1 LPHGNCE
8 IWIESGPVITP
19 FGYQLS
25 AITYKHGRIVVN
37 RLTNKRVLLGVTGG
51 IAAYKSADLVRRLQ
65 DDGAD
70 VRVVMTRSAQEFI
83 TPLTLQALSNH
94 PVHLDL
100 LDTET
105 ESVMGHIEL
114 ARWADV
120 VLIAPAT
127 ADFIARLTAGHGDD
141 LLTTICLAAE
151 CGVIIAPAMNQ
162 AMWAKPSTQQ
172 NTELLKQR
180 GISLLEPD
188 VGLQACG
195 ETGAG
200 RLMDVPEIV
209 TALASRFRTASLAG
223 RHVVITAGPTR
234 EAIDPVRYIS
244 NHSSGKQ
251 GYALA
256 LAAIDAGARVTLIS
270 GPTNIIAPDRASV
283 VAVQSADEM
292 LEAVMSSIS
301 DADIFIG
308 VAAVA
313 DYKPVSAL
321 NQKIK
326 KSGGSALTLNLV
338 QNQDILKT
346 VAELPNR
353 PYTVGFAAET
363 ENVIEYARAKL
374 TAKNLDMIVAN
385 NVADTSIGFN
395 SDHNE
400 TTIITRTITGTTE
413 AQQSKMSK
421 ENLSRKLI
429 ELIAEQ
435 VTEA

>member
-1 LPHGNCE
+1 MAV
-8 IWIESGPVITP
+8 S
-19 FGYQLS
+19 YQRG
-25 AITYKHGRIVVN
+25 TIVVN
-37 RLTNKRVLLGVTGG
+37 RLTNKRILLGVTGG

-70 VRVVMTRSAQEFI
+70 VRVVMTESAQEFI

-127 ADFIARLTAGHGDD
+127 ADFMARLTGGHGDD

-151 CGVIIAPAMNQ
+151 CGVMVAPAMNQ
-162 AMWAKPSTQQ
+162 AMWAKQSTQQ
-172 NTELLKQR
+172 NTLLLKQR
-180 GISLLEPD
+180 GIALLEPD

-200 RLMDVPEIV
+200 RLMDVADIV
-209 TALASRFRTASLAG
+209 TAVASLFKSTSLAG
-223 RHVVITAGPTR
+223 LHVVVTAGPTQ
-234 EAIDPVRYIS
+234 EAIDPVRFIS

-256 LAAIDAGARVTLIS
+256 LAAIEAGARVTLIS
-270 GPTNIIAPDRASV
+270 GPTNVAAPDRATV
-283 VAVQSADEM
+283 VNVRSADEM
-292 LEAVMSSIS
+292 LEAVMSAVS

-313 DYKPVSAL
+313 DFRPASVET
-321 NQKIK
+321 QKIK
-326 KSGGSALTLNLV
+326 KSGGSVMTLSLV
-338 QNQDILKT
+338 QNPDILKT
-346 VAELPNR
+346 VANLESR
-353 PYTVGFAAET
+353 PFTVGFAAET
-363 ENVIEYARAKL
+363 ENLMEYARTKL
-374 TAKNLDMIVAN
+374 TAKNLDMIIAN

-400 TTIITRTITGTTE
+400 TTVIIRTITEQGTRITE
-413 AQQSKMSK
+413 AHQPKMSK

-435 VTEA
+435 LAEA

>member
-1 LPHGNCE
+1 M
-8 IWIESGPVITP
+8 
-19 FGYQLS
+19 
-25 AITYKHGRIVVN
+25 N

-83 TPLTLQALSNH
+83 TPLTMQALSNH

-100 LDTET
+100 LNIET

-151 CGVIIAPAMNQ
+151 CGVIVAPAMNQ

-172 NTELLKQR
+172 NKQLLMQR
-180 GISLLEPD
+180 GVALLEPD
-188 VGLQACG
+188 VGVQACG

-200 RLMDVPEIV
+200 RLMDVQEIV
-209 TALASRFRTASLAG
+209 TALASRFKTASLAG
-223 RHVVITAGPTR
+223 RHIVITAGPTR

-256 LAAIDAGARVTLIS
+256 LAGIEAGARVTLIS
-270 GPTNIIAPDRASV
+270 GPTNINPPDRATV
-283 VAVQSADEM
+283 IAVQSADEM
-292 LEAVMSSIS
+292 LAAVMSSIN
-301 DADIFIG
+301 DCDIFIG

-313 DYKPVSAL
+313 DYKPASVER
-321 NQKIK
+321 QKIK
-326 KSGGSALTLNLV
+326 KSSGNAMKLHLI

-346 VAELPNR
+346 VANLENR
-353 PYTVGFAAET
+353 PFTVGFSAET
-363 ENVIEYARAKL
+363 ENVIEHARTKL
-374 TAKNLDMIVAN
+374 AAKNLDMIIAN

-400 TTIITRTITGTTE
+400 TTIITRIISDKSTRITEEHQT
-413 AQQSKMSK
+413 KMSK
-421 ENLSRKLI
+421 ENLSRKII

-435 VTEA
+435 TVEA

>member
-1 LPHGNCE
+1 M
-8 IWIESGPVITP
+8 
-19 FGYQLS
+19 
-25 AITYKHGRIVVN
+25 
-37 RLTNKRVLLGVTGG
+37 GVTGG

-83 TPLTLQALSNH
+83 TPLTMQALSNH

-100 LDTET
+100 LNTET

-151 CGVIIAPAMNQ
+151 CGVIVAPAMNQ

-172 NTELLKQR
+172 NKQLLMQR
-180 GISLLEPD
+180 GVALLEPD
-188 VGLQACG
+188 VGVQACG

-200 RLMDVPEIV
+200 RLMDVQEIV
-209 TALASRFRTASLAG
+209 TALASRFKTASLAG
-223 RHVVITAGPTR
+223 RHIVITAGPTR

-256 LAAIDAGARVTLIS
+256 LAGIEAGARVTLIS
-270 GPTNIIAPDRASV
+270 GPTSINPPDRARV
-283 VAVQSADEM
+283 IAVQSADEM
-292 LEAVMSSIS
+292 LAAVMSSIS
-301 DADIFIG
+301 DCDIFIG

-313 DYKPVSAL
+313 DYKPASL
-321 NQKIK
+321 ERQKIK
-326 KSGGSALTLNLV
+326 KTSGNAMELHLI

-346 VAELPNR
+346 VANLENR
-353 PYTVGFAAET
+353 PFTVGFAAET
-363 ENVIEYARAKL
+363 ENVIEHARTKL
-374 TAKNLDMIVAN
+374 AAKNLDMIIAN

-400 TTIITRTITGTTE
+400 TTIITRIISGKTTRITEEHQT
-413 AQQSKMSK
+413 KMSK
-421 ENLSRKLI
+421 ENLSRKII

-435 VTEA
+435 TVEA

>member
-1 LPHGNCE
+1 M
-8 IWIESGPVITP
+8 
-19 FGYQLS
+19 
-25 AITYKHGRIVVN
+25 N
-37 RLTNKRVLLGVTGG
+37 RLTNKRILLGVTGG

-83 TPLTLQALSNH
+83 TPLTMQALSNH

-313 DYKPVSAL
+313 DYKPVSVL

-400 TTIITRTITGTTE
+400 TTIITRTISGTTE
-413 AQQSKMSK
+413 AKQSKMSK

>member
-1 LPHGNCE
+1 M
-8 IWIESGPVITP
+8 
-19 FGYQLS
+19 
-25 AITYKHGRIVVN
+25 N
-37 RLTNKRVLLGVTGG
+37 RLTNKRILLGVTGG

-70 VRVVMTRSAQEFI
+70 VRVVMTGSAQEFI

-94 PVHLDL
+94 PVHLDI

-127 ADFIARLTAGHGDD
+127 ADFMARLTGGHGDD

-151 CGVIIAPAMNQ
+151 CGVMVAPAMNQ
-162 AMWAKPSTQQ
+162 AMWAKQSTQQ
-172 NTELLKQR
+172 NTLLLKQR
-180 GISLLEPD
+180 GIALLEPD
-188 VGLQACG
+188 IGLQACG

-200 RLMDVPEIV
+200 RLMDVADIV
-209 TALASRFRTASLAG
+209 TAVASLFKSTSLAG
-223 RHVVITAGPTR
+223 RHVVVTAGPTQ
-234 EAIDPVRYIS
+234 EAIDPVRFIS

-256 LAAIDAGARVTLIS
+256 LAAIEAGARVTLIS
-270 GPTNIIAPDRASV
+270 GPTNVAAPERATV
-283 VAVQSADEM
+283 VNVRSADEM
-292 LEAVMSSIS
+292 LEAVMSSVS

-313 DYKPVSAL
+313 DFRPASVET
-321 NQKIK
+321 QKIK
-326 KSGGSALTLNLV
+326 KSGGSVMTLSLV
-338 QNQDILKT
+338 QNPDILKT
-346 VAELPNR
+346 VANLESR
-353 PYTVGFAAET
+353 PFTVGFAAET
-363 ENVIEYARAKL
+363 ENLMEYARTKL
-374 TAKNLDMIVAN
+374 TAKNLDMIIAN

-400 TTIITRTITGTTE
+400 TTVIIRTITEQGTRITE
-413 AQQSKMSK
+413 ADQPKMSK

-435 VTEA
+435 LAEA

>member
-1 LPHGNCE
+1 M
-8 IWIESGPVITP
+8 
-19 FGYQLS
+19 
-25 AITYKHGRIVVN
+25 N
-37 RLTNKRVLLGVTGG
+37 RLTNKRILLGVTGG

-70 VRVVMTRSAQEFI
+70 VRVVMTESAQEFI

-127 ADFIARLTAGHGDD
+127 ADFMARLTGGHGDD

-151 CGVIIAPAMNQ
+151 CGVMVAPAMNQ
-162 AMWAKPSTQQ
+162 AMWAKQSTQQ
-172 NTELLKQR
+172 NTLLLKQR
-180 GISLLEPD
+180 GIALLEPD

-200 RLMDVPEIV
+200 RLMDVADIV
-209 TALASRFRTASLAG
+209 TSVASLFKSTSLAG
-223 RHVVITAGPTR
+223 RHVVVTAGPTQ
-234 EAIDPVRYIS
+234 EAIDPVRFIS

-256 LAAIDAGARVTLIS
+256 LAAIEAGARVTLIS
-270 GPTNIIAPDRASV
+270 GPTNVAAPERATV
-283 VAVQSADEM
+283 VNVRSADEM
-292 LEAVMSSIS
+292 LEAVMSSVS

-313 DYKPVSAL
+313 DFRPASVET
-321 NQKIK
+321 QKIK
-326 KSGGSALTLNLV
+326 KSGGSVMTLSLV
-338 QNQDILKT
+338 QNPDILKT
-346 VAELPNR
+346 VANLESR
-353 PYTVGFAAET
+353 PFTVGFAAET
-363 ENVIEYARAKL
+363 ENLMEYARTKL
-374 TAKNLDMIVAN
+374 TAKNLDMIIAN

-400 TTIITRTITGTTE
+400 TTVIIRTITEQGTRITE
-413 AQQSKMSK
+413 AHQPKMSK

-435 VTEA
+435 LAEA

>member
-1 LPHGNCE
+1 
-8 IWIESGPVITP
+8 
-19 FGYQLS
+19 
-25 AITYKHGRIVVN
+25 VN
-37 RLTNKRVLLGVTGG
+37 RLTNKRVLLGITGG

-83 TPLTLQALSNH
+83 TPLTMQALSNH

-114 ARWADV
+114 ARWADT
-120 VLIAPAT
+120 VLVAPAT

-151 CGVIIAPAMNQ
+151 CSVIIAPAMNQ

-172 NTELLKQR
+172 NTQLLKQR

-200 RLMDVPEIV
+200 RLMDVAEIV
-209 TALASRFRTASLAG
+209 TALASRFVTTSLAG

-256 LAAIDAGARVTLIS
+256 LAAIEAGAKVTLIS
-270 GPTNIIAPDRASV
+270 GPTNIDAPDRASV

-292 LEAVMSSIS
+292 LEAVMSSIG

-326 KSGGSALTLNLV
+326 KSGDNALTLKLV
-338 QNQDILKT
+338 ENQDILKT
-346 VAELPNR
+346 VANLEDR
-353 PYTVGFAAET
+353 PFTVGFAAET
-363 ENVIEYARAKL
+363 ENVIDYARTKL

-400 TTIITRTITGTTE
+400 TTIITRTPAGTTE
-413 AQQSKMSK
+413 AQQPKMSK

-429 ELIAEQ
+429 GLIAEQ
-435 VTEA
+435 VKET

>member
-1 LPHGNCE
+1 MAV
-8 IWIESGPVITP
+8 S
-19 FGYQLS
+19 YQRG
-25 AITYKHGRIVVN
+25 TIVVN
-37 RLTNKRVLLGVTGG
+37 RLTNKRILLGVTGG

-70 VRVVMTRSAQEFI
+70 VRVVMTESAQEFI

-127 ADFIARLTAGHGDD
+127 ADFMARLTGGHGDD

-151 CGVIIAPAMNQ
+151 CGVMVAPAMNQ
-162 AMWAKPSTQQ
+162 AMWAKQSTQQ
-172 NTELLKQR
+172 NTLLLKQR
-180 GISLLEPD
+180 GIALLEPD

-200 RLMDVPEIV
+200 RLMDVADIV
-209 TALASRFRTASLAG
+209 TAVASLFKSTSLAG
-223 RHVVITAGPTR
+223 RHVVVTAGPTQ
-234 EAIDPVRYIS
+234 EAIDPVRFIS

-256 LAAIDAGARVTLIS
+256 LAAIEAGARVTLIS
-270 GPTNIIAPDRASV
+270 GPTNVAAPDRATV
-283 VAVQSADEM
+283 VNVRSADEM
-292 LEAVMSSIS
+292 LEAVMSSVS

-313 DYKPVSAL
+313 DFRPASVET
-321 NQKIK
+321 QKIK
-326 KSGGSALTLNLV
+326 KSGGSVMTLSLV
-338 QNQDILKT
+338 QNPDILKT
-346 VAELPNR
+346 VANLESR
-353 PYTVGFAAET
+353 PFTVGFAAET
-363 ENVIEYARAKL
+363 ENLMEYARTKL
-374 TAKNLDMIVAN
+374 TAKNLDMIIAN

-400 TTIITRTITGTTE
+400 TTVIIRTITEQGTRITE
-413 AQQSKMSK
+413 AHQPKMSK

-435 VTEA
+435 LAEA

>member
-1 LPHGNCE
+1 LAV
-8 IWIESGPVITP
+8 S
-19 FGYQLS
+19 YQRG
-25 AITYKHGRIVVN
+25 TIVVN
-37 RLTNKRVLLGVTGG
+37 RLTNKRILLGVTGG

-70 VRVVMTRSAQEFI
+70 VRVVMTESAQEFI

-94 PVHLDL
+94 PVRLDL

-127 ADFIARLTAGHGDD
+127 ADFMARLTGGHGDD

-151 CGVIIAPAMNQ
+151 CGVMVAPAMNQ
-162 AMWAKPSTQQ
+162 AMWAKQSTQQ
-172 NTELLKQR
+172 NTLLLKQR
-180 GISLLEPD
+180 GIALLEPD

-200 RLMDVPEIV
+200 RLMDVADIV
-209 TALASRFRTASLAG
+209 TAVASLFKSTSLAG
-223 RHVVITAGPTR
+223 RHVVVTAGPTQ
-234 EAIDPVRYIS
+234 EAIDPVRFIS

-256 LAAIDAGARVTLIS
+256 LAAIEAGARVTLIS
-270 GPTNIIAPDRASV
+270 GPTNVAAPDRATV
-283 VAVQSADEM
+283 VNVRSADEM
-292 LEAVMSSIS
+292 LEAVMSSVS

-313 DYKPVSAL
+313 DFRPASVET
-321 NQKIK
+321 QKIK
-326 KSGGSALTLNLV
+326 KSGGSVMTLSLV
-338 QNQDILKT
+338 QNPDILKT
-346 VAELPNR
+346 VANLESR
-353 PYTVGFAAET
+353 PFTVGFAAET
-363 ENVIEYARAKL
+363 ENLMEYARTKL
-374 TAKNLDMIVAN
+374 TAKNLDMIIAN

-400 TTIITRTITGTTE
+400 TTVIIRTITEQGTRITE
-413 AQQSKMSK
+413 AHQPKMSK

-435 VTEA
+435 LAEA

>member
-1 LPHGNCE
+1 
-8 IWIESGPVITP
+8 
-19 FGYQLS
+19 
-25 AITYKHGRIVVN
+25 VN
-37 RLTNKRVLLGVTGG
+37 RLTNKRILLGVTGG

-70 VRVVMTRSAQEFI
+70 VRVVMTESAQEFI

-127 ADFIARLTAGHGDD
+127 ADFMARLTGGHGDD

-151 CGVIIAPAMNQ
+151 CGVMVAPAMNQ
-162 AMWAKPSTQQ
+162 AMWAKQSTQQ
-172 NTELLKQR
+172 NTLLLKQR
-180 GISLLEPD
+180 GIALLEPD

-200 RLMDVPEIV
+200 RLMDVADIV
-209 TALASRFRTASLAG
+209 TAVASLFRSTSLAG
-223 RHVVITAGPTR
+223 RHVVVTAGPTQ
-234 EAIDPVRYIS
+234 EAIDPVRFIS

-256 LAAIDAGARVTLIS
+256 LAAIEAGARVTLIS
-270 GPTNIIAPDRASV
+270 GPTNVAAPDRATV
-283 VAVQSADEM
+283 VNVRSADEM
-292 LEAVMSSIS
+292 LEAVMSSVS

-313 DYKPVSAL
+313 DFRPASVET
-321 NQKIK
+321 QKIK
-326 KSGGSALTLNLV
+326 KSGGSVMTLSLV
-338 QNQDILKT
+338 QNPDILKT
-346 VAELPNR
+346 VANLESR
-353 PYTVGFAAET
+353 PFTVGFAAET
-363 ENVIEYARAKL
+363 ENLMEYARTKL
-374 TAKNLDMIVAN
+374 TAKNLDMIIAN
-385 NVADTSIGFN
+385 NIADTSIGFN

-400 TTIITRTITGTTE
+400 TTVIIRTITEQGTRITE
-413 AQQSKMSK
+413 AHQPKMSK

-435 VTEA
+435 LAEA

>member
-1 LPHGNCE
+1 M
-8 IWIESGPVITP
+8 
-19 FGYQLS
+19 
-25 AITYKHGRIVVN
+25 N
-37 RLTNKRVLLGVTGG
+37 RLTNKRILLGVTGG

-70 VRVVMTRSAQEFI
+70 VRVVMTGSAQEFI

-127 ADFIARLTAGHGDD
+127 ADFMARLTGGHGDD

-151 CGVIIAPAMNQ
+151 CGVMVAPAMNQ
-162 AMWAKPSTQQ
+162 AMWAKQSTQQ
-172 NTELLKQR
+172 NTLLLKQR
-180 GISLLEPD
+180 GIALLEPD

-200 RLMDVPEIV
+200 RLMDVADIV
-209 TALASRFRTASLAG
+209 TAVASLFKSTSLAG
-223 RHVVITAGPTR
+223 LHVVVTAGPTQ
-234 EAIDPVRYIS
+234 EAIDPVRFIS

-256 LAAIDAGARVTLIS
+256 LAAIEAGARVTLIS
-270 GPTNIIAPDRASV
+270 GPTNVAAPDRATV
-283 VAVQSADEM
+283 VNVRSADEM
-292 LEAVMSSIS
+292 LEAVMSSVS

-313 DYKPVSAL
+313 DFRPASVET
-321 NQKIK
+321 QKIK
-326 KSGGSALTLNLV
+326 KSGGSVMTLSLV
-338 QNQDILKT
+338 QNPDILKT
-346 VAELPNR
+346 VANLESR
-353 PYTVGFAAET
+353 PFTVGFAAET
-363 ENVIEYARAKL
+363 ENLMEYARTKL
-374 TAKNLDMIVAN
+374 TAKNLDMIIAN

-400 TTIITRTITGTTE
+400 TTVIIRTITEQGTRITE
-413 AQQSKMSK
+413 AHQPKMSK

-435 VTEA
+435 LAEA

>member
-1 LPHGNCE
+1 M
-8 IWIESGPVITP
+8 
-19 FGYQLS
+19 
-25 AITYKHGRIVVN
+25 N

-83 TPLTLQALSNH
+83 TPLTMQALSNH

-100 LDTET
+100 LNTET

-151 CGVIIAPAMNQ
+151 CGVIVAPAMNQ

-172 NTELLKQR
+172 NKQLLMQR
-180 GISLLEPD
+180 GVALLEPD
-188 VGLQACG
+188 VGVQACG

-200 RLMDVPEIV
+200 RLMDVQEIV
-209 TALASRFRTASLAG
+209 TALASRFKTASLAG
-223 RHVVITAGPTR
+223 RHIVITAGPTR

-256 LAAIDAGARVTLIS
+256 LAGIEAGARVTLIS
-270 GPTNIIAPDRASV
+270 GPTSINPPDRATV
-283 VAVQSADEM
+283 IAVQSADEM
-292 LEAVMSSIS
+292 LAAVMSSIS
-301 DADIFIG
+301 DCDIFIG

-313 DYKPVSAL
+313 DYKPASVER
-321 NQKIK
+321 QKIK
-326 KSGGSALTLNLV
+326 KSRGNSMELHLI

-346 VAELPNR
+346 VANLENR
-353 PYTVGFAAET
+353 PFTVGFAAET
-363 ENVIEYARAKL
+363 ENVIEHARTKL
-374 TAKNLDMIVAN
+374 AAKNLDMIIAN

-400 TTIITRTITGTTE
+400 TTIITRITSGKSTRINEEHQT
-413 AQQSKMSK
+413 KMSK
-421 ENLSRKLI
+421 ENLSRKII

-435 VTEA
+435 TVEA

>member
-1 LPHGNCE
+1 MAV
-8 IWIESGPVITP
+8 S
-19 FGYQLS
+19 YQRG
-25 AITYKHGRIVVN
+25 IIVVN
-37 RLTNKRVLLGVTGG
+37 RLTNKRILLGVTGG

-70 VRVVMTRSAQEFI
+70 VRVVMTGSAQEFI

-127 ADFIARLTAGHGDD
+127 ADFMARLTGGHGDD

-151 CGVIIAPAMNQ
+151 CGVMVAPAMNQ
-162 AMWAKPSTQQ
+162 AMWAKQSTQQ
-172 NTELLKQR
+172 NTLLLKQR
-180 GISLLEPD
+180 GIALLEPA

-200 RLMDVPEIV
+200 RLMDVADIV
-209 TALASRFRTASLAG
+209 TSVASLFKSTSLAG
-223 RHVVITAGPTR
+223 RHVVVTAGPTQ
-234 EAIDPVRYIS
+234 EAIDPVRFIS

-256 LAAIDAGARVTLIS
+256 LAAIEAGARVTLIS
-270 GPTNIIAPDRASV
+270 GPTNVAAPDRATV
-283 VAVQSADEM
+283 VNVRSADEM
-292 LEAVMSSIS
+292 LEAVMSSVS

-313 DYKPVSAL
+313 DFRPASVET
-321 NQKIK
+321 QKIK
-326 KSGGSALTLNLV
+326 KSGGSVMTLSLV
-338 QNQDILKT
+338 QNPDILKT
-346 VAELPNR
+346 VANLKSR
-353 PYTVGFAAET
+353 PFTVGFAAET
-363 ENVIEYARAKL
+363 ENLMEYARTKL
-374 TAKNLDMIVAN
+374 TAKNLDMIIAN

-400 TTIITRTITGTTE
+400 TTVIIRTITEQGTRITE
-413 AQQSKMSK
+413 AHQPKMSK

-435 VTEA
+435 LAEA

>member
-1 LPHGNCE
+1 LAV
-8 IWIESGPVITP
+8 S
-19 FGYQLS
+19 YQRG
-25 AITYKHGRIVVN
+25 TIVVN
-37 RLTNKRVLLGVTGG
+37 RLTNKRILLGVTGG

-70 VRVVMTRSAQEFI
+70 VRVVMTESAQEFI

-127 ADFIARLTAGHGDD
+127 ADFMARLTGGHGDD

-151 CGVIIAPAMNQ
+151 CGVMVAPAMNQ
-162 AMWAKPSTQQ
+162 AMWAKQSTQQ
-172 NTELLKQR
+172 NTLLLKQR
-180 GISLLEPD
+180 GIALLEPD

-200 RLMDVPEIV
+200 RLMDVADIV
-209 TALASRFRTASLAG
+209 TAVASLFRSTSLAG
-223 RHVVITAGPTR
+223 RHVVVTAGPTQ
-234 EAIDPVRYIS
+234 EAIDPVRFIS

-256 LAAIDAGARVTLIS
+256 LAAIEAGARVTLIS
-270 GPTNIIAPDRASV
+270 GPTNVAAPDRATV
-283 VAVQSADEM
+283 VNVRSADEM
-292 LEAVMSSIS
+292 LEAVMSSVS

-313 DYKPVSAL
+313 DFRPASVET
-321 NQKIK
+321 QKIK
-326 KSGGSALTLNLV
+326 KSGGSVMTLSLV
-338 QNQDILKT
+338 QNPDILKT
-346 VAELPNR
+346 VANLESR
-353 PYTVGFAAET
+353 PFTVGFAAET
-363 ENVIEYARAKL
+363 ENLMEYARTKL
-374 TAKNLDMIVAN
+374 TAKNLDMIIAN
-385 NVADTSIGFN
+385 NIADTSIGFN

-400 TTIITRTITGTTE
+400 TTVIIRTITEQGTRITE
-413 AQQSKMSK
+413 AHQPKMSK

-435 VTEA
+435 LAEA

>member
-1 LPHGNCE
+1 M
-8 IWIESGPVITP
+8 
-19 FGYQLS
+19 
-25 AITYKHGRIVVN
+25 N

-313 DYKPVSAL
+313 DYKPVSVL

-400 TTIITRTITGTTE
+400 TTIITRTISGTTE
-413 AQQSKMSK
+413 AKQSKMSK

>member
-1 LPHGNCE
+1 M
-8 IWIESGPVITP
+8 
-19 FGYQLS
+19 
-25 AITYKHGRIVVN
+25 N
-37 RLTNKRVLLGVTGG
+37 RLTNKRILLGVTGG

-70 VRVVMTRSAQEFI
+70 VRVVMTGSAQEFI

-127 ADFIARLTAGHGDD
+127 ADFMARLTGGHGDD

-151 CGVIIAPAMNQ
+151 CGVMVAPAMNQ
-162 AMWAKPSTQQ
+162 AMWAKQSTQQ
-172 NTELLKQR
+172 NTLLLKQR
-180 GISLLEPD
+180 GIALLEPD

-200 RLMDVPEIV
+200 RLMDVADIV
-209 TALASRFRTASLAG
+209 TSVASLFKSTSLAG
-223 RHVVITAGPTR
+223 RHVVVTAGPTQ
-234 EAIDPVRYIS
+234 EAIDPVRFIS

-256 LAAIDAGARVTLIS
+256 LAAIEAGARVTLIS
-270 GPTNIIAPDRASV
+270 GPTNVAAPDRATV
-283 VAVQSADEM
+283 VNVRSADEM
-292 LEAVMSSIS
+292 LEAVMSSVS

-313 DYKPVSAL
+313 DFRPASVET
-321 NQKIK
+321 QKIK
-326 KSGGSALTLNLV
+326 KSGGSVMTLSLV
-338 QNQDILKT
+338 QNPDILKT
-346 VAELPNR
+346 VANLKSR
-353 PYTVGFAAET
+353 PFTVGFAAET
-363 ENVIEYARAKL
+363 ENLMEYARTKL
-374 TAKNLDMIVAN
+374 TAKNLDMIIAN

-400 TTIITRTITGTTE
+400 TTVIIRTITEQGTRITE
-413 AQQSKMSK
+413 AHQPKMSK

-435 VTEA
+435 LAEA

>member
-1 LPHGNCE
+1 M
-8 IWIESGPVITP
+8 
-19 FGYQLS
+19 
-25 AITYKHGRIVVN
+25 N
-37 RLTNKRVLLGVTGG
+37 RLTNKRILLGVTGG

-70 VRVVMTRSAQEFI
+70 VHVVMTESAQEFI

-127 ADFIARLTAGHGDD
+127 ADFMARLTGGHGDD

-151 CGVIIAPAMNQ
+151 CGVMVAPAMNQ
-162 AMWAKPSTQQ
+162 AMWAKQSTQQ
-172 NTELLKQR
+172 NTLLLKQR
-180 GISLLEPD
+180 GIALLEPD

-200 RLMDVPEIV
+200 RLMDVADIV
-209 TALASRFRTASLAG
+209 TAVASLFKSTSLAG
-223 RHVVITAGPTR
+223 RHVVVTAGPTQ
-234 EAIDPVRYIS
+234 EAIDPVRFIS

-256 LAAIDAGARVTLIS
+256 LAAIEAGARVTLIS
-270 GPTNIIAPDRASV
+270 GPTNVAAPDRATV
-283 VAVQSADEM
+283 VNVRSADEM
-292 LEAVMSSIS
+292 LEAVMSSVS

-313 DYKPVSAL
+313 DFRPASVET
-321 NQKIK
+321 QKIK
-326 KSGGSALTLNLV
+326 KSGGSVMTLSLV
-338 QNQDILKT
+338 QNPDILKT
-346 VAELPNR
+346 VANLESR
-353 PYTVGFAAET
+353 PFTVGFAAET
-363 ENVIEYARAKL
+363 ENLMEYARTKL
-374 TAKNLDMIVAN
+374 TAKNLDMIIAN

-400 TTIITRTITGTTE
+400 TTVIIRTITEQGTRITE
-413 AQQSKMSK
+413 AHQPKMSK

-435 VTEA
+435 LAEA

>member
-1 LPHGNCE
+1 
-8 IWIESGPVITP
+8 
-19 FGYQLS
+19 
-25 AITYKHGRIVVN
+25 VN

-83 TPLTLQALSNH
+83 TPLTMQALSNH

-120 VLIAPAT
+120 VLVAPAT

-172 NTELLKQR
+172 NTQVLKQR
-180 GISLLEPD
+180 GVSLFEPD

-209 TALASRFRTASLAG
+209 TALASQFRTASLAG

-256 LAAIDAGARVTLIS
+256 LAAIEAGARVTLIS
-270 GPTNIIAPDRASV
+270 GPTNINAPDRATV

-292 LEAVMSSIS
+292 LKAVMSSIS

-313 DYKPVSAL
+313 DYKPVSVE

-326 KSGGSALTLNLV
+326 KSGGSTLTLDLV

-346 VAELPNR
+346 VASLENSPF
-353 PYTVGFAAET
+353 TVGFAAET
-363 ENVIEYARAKL
+363 ENVIEYARTKL
-374 TAKNLDMIVAN
+374 TAKNLDMIIAN

-395 SDHNE
+395 SDQNE
-400 TTIITRTITGTTE
+400 TTIITRNLSGTTE
-413 AQQSKMSK
+413 AQQPKMSK

-435 VTEA
+435 IAEA